1 MVSMSLGIDFSCEF
15 RVKKEAPCLWAGY
28 MSGMKYYPVIR
39 GLFHKPLQGSP
50 LNNQDSVE
58 SIWPFIFVAHV
69 ISIEL
74 DIYFWVS

>member
-15 RVKKEAPCLWAGY
+15 REKRAPCLWAGY

-39 GLFHKPLQGSP
+39 GLFHKPLQGSL

-58 SIWPFIFVAHV
+58 SKAF
-69 ISIEL
+69 
-74 DIYFWVS
+74 YFRDSM